1 MLLFIKFDTTIRHL
15 VQTPNN
21 VDHRRRKRNSQIE
34 LKDYAVWCELRRRIS
49 SSIPLNPVESAI
61 LKSSS
66 ETTQFGVNLRQR
78 IRSSIPLNRESRI
91 ESEKSRI
98 PRDCASWPPIHD
110 ENVFPR
116 SYTLI
121 TLFSM
126 VLYANSVFLIVLS
139 FIRKLWL

>member
-1 MLLFIKFDTTIRHL
+1 MTLAWTVTSNIVFECFSLLDF
-15 VQTPNN
+15 
-21 VDHRRRKRNSQIE
+21 
-34 LKDYAVWCELRRRIS
+34 
-49 SSIPLNPVESAI
+49 IPLSAILYKQQTMLIIEVESAI
-61 LKSSS
+61 LKSNSKIA
-66 ETTQFGVNLRQR
+66 QFGVNLRQR

-98 PRDCASWPPIHD
+98 PRDCASWPPIHN

>member
-1 MLLFIKFDTTIRHL
+1 MTLAWTVTSNIVFECFSLLDF
-15 VQTPNN
+15 
-21 VDHRRRKRNSQIE
+21 
-34 LKDYAVWCELRRRIS
+34 
-49 SSIPLNPVESAI
+49 IPLSAILYKQQTMLIIEVESAI
-61 LKSSS
+61 LKSNSKIA
-66 ETTQFGVNLRQR
+66 QFGVNLRQR

-91 ESEKSRI
+91 ESEKKRI

-116 SYTLI
+116 FYTLI
-121 TLFSM
+121 TLFSV

>member
-1 MLLFIKFDTTIRHL
+1 MALAWTVRSNIVFKCFSLSNL
-15 VQTPNN
+15 
-21 VDHRRRKRNSQIE
+21 
-34 LKDYAVWCELRRRIS
+34 
-49 SSIPLNPVESAI
+49 IPLSVILYKHQTMLIIEVESAI

-116 SYTLI
+116 FYTLI

>member
-1 MLLFIKFDTTIRHL
+1 MTLAWTVTSNIVFECFSLLDF
-15 VQTPNN
+15 
-21 VDHRRRKRNSQIE
+21 
-34 LKDYAVWCELRRRIS
+34 
-49 SSIPLNPVESAI
+49 IPLSAILYKQQTMLIIEVESAI
-61 LKSSS
+61 LKSNSKIA
-66 ETTQFGVNLRQR
+66 QFGVNLRQR